1 MMYDD
6 SHIYIYI
13 YSRYTKSERGLQI
26 CMFDHLNADVFAGV
40 VLILM
45 RQFSDKHVRDGNPL
59 GLTGMPTCF
68 TGIPTC
74 SVHRDSSSGFV

>member
-6 SHIYIYI
+6 SHIYI